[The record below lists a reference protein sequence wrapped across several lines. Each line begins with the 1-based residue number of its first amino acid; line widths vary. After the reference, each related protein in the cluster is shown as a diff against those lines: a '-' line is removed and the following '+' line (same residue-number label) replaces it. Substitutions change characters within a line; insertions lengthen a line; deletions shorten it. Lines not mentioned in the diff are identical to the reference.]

1 MAVLLGLKGERRRR
15 RSRKGRAVLC
25 GRLEEQPGRQHC
37 YLQRPRPS
45 APPCPLTVPG
55 LQSCGETAAPGQRA
69 EAARAPGAGA
79 R

>member
-1 MAVLLGLKGERRRR
+1 MAVLLGLKGERRRQP
-15 RSRKGRAVLC
+15 SRKGRAVLC

-45 APPCPLTVPG
+45 ASPCPLTVPG